1 LHVAG
6 VKPKE
11 IGILIVNCSLFNP
24 TPSLAAMVIN
34 HFKVRMSSTDGMST
48 FVACCVE
55 GGFVC

>member
-1 LHVAG
+1 MWDTAG

-34 HFKVRMSSTDGMST
+34 HFKVSQHSLLQLNSGS
-48 FVACCVE
+48 FLLSV
-55 GGFVC
+55 